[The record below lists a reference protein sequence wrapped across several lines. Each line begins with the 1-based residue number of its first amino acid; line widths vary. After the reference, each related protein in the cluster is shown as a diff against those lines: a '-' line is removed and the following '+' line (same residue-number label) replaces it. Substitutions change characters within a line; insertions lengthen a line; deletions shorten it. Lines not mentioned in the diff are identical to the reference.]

1 MVLMLCLIHSF
12 IRYIAMSLC
21 KTEIVETIARLDL
34 VLGDYVAC
42 HDLYEALDYDGS
54 IHELIDAAIDHC
66 HYELRQWAVDNYCYI
81 EDAMDEGLID
91 TSVPADFHRMI
102 QTGQYVWLQTVA
114 YDLVEAI
121 FSEHIE
127 SIGGVAV

>member
-1 MVLMLCLIHSF
+1 
-12 IRYIAMSLC
+12 MSLC

-34 VLGDYVAC
+34 VLGDYVTC

-54 IHELIDAAIDHC
+54 IHELIDAAIDHRYF
-66 HYELRQWAVDNYCYI
+66 HLRQWAVDNYSYI

-121 FSEHIE
+121 FAEHIE